1 VLLAVAGNL
10 LLPALVVLNIM
21 RPLVRPVDVQLL
33 YHLFLVKTVLSI
45 VVTASRPNARH
56 AVLAAMIPV
65 VITVVAIVT
74 IVVMVMAVGA
84 VAVTA
89 AIDAIT
95 AILAG
100 N

>member
-1 VLLAVAGNL
+1 VLLAVEGNL

-45 VVTASRPNARH
+45 VVTASRPNERH
-56 AVLAAMIPV
+56 AVLAAMISV

-74 IVVMVMAVGA
+74 IVVMAVGA
-84 VAVTA
+84 VVVTA

-95 AILAG
+95 VILAG